1 MALIATHVE
10 LGLGD
15 IPTLEITAP
24 IPGAYH
30 EDDPFLA
37 GAWT

>member
-15 IPTLEITAP
+15 IPTLEMTPPEAD
-24 IPGAYH
+24 AH
-30 EDDPFLA
+30 HQDDPFLA

>member
-1 MALIATHVE
+1 VA

-15 IPTLEITAP
+15 IPTLEMVRPEAD
-24 IPGAYH
+24 ARR